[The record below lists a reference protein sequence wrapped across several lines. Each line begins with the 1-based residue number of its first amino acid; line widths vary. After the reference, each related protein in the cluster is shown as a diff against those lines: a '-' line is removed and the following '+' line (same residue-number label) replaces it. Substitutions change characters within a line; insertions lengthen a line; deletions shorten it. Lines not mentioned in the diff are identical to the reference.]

1 MIIFHH
7 NSLFKSKE
15 NSILMERNFIYEV
28 PAIVPIKNLPHSQWG
43 FAVDLDP
50 YFAIKLRGMNISPE
64 RTNRFQSE
72 GREII
77 KLHRIKGMVHEKNPH
92 HFIEESPLIQ
102 GVNVPGDAADL
113 SLDEFWRDEFQ
124 SDSWRELI
132 KTGEKQEL
140 PPVSYTPHN
149 IDTKDQAFC
158 LLSLW
163 LNWANTAKF
172 IE

>member
-1 MIIFHH
+1 
-7 NSLFKSKE
+7 
-15 NSILMERNFIYEV
+15 
-28 PAIVPIKNLPHSQWG
+28 
-43 FAVDLDP
+43 
-50 YFAIKLRGMNISPE
+50 MNISPE

-77 KLHRIKGMVHEKNPH
+77 KLHRIKGMVHEKNPY